1 MRSCGSCRSS
11 TAALMQHRV
20 TELGGAKLEDAFQPN
35 IARKLANLDSNQLHM
50 NRVLFA
56 QQIRAGRG
64 LLGWSRRDLAIVAGI
79 SQGTIKA
86 IEQGSTDAR
95 LSTLR
100 KLAQTFTAH
109 GVEFV
114 ATGPWTGVVIKNKAG
129 VGQSKLR
136 RSESIKSPGN
146 AEVAEEGLHIDE
158 IGENGDEI
166 SASWRGLQWL
176 GPLIRAAGVRKG

>member
-1 MRSCGSCRSS
+1 
-11 TAALMQHRV
+11 
-20 TELGGAKLEDAFQPN
+20 
-35 IARKLANLDSNQLHM
+35 M
-50 NRVLFA
+50 NRMLSA
-56 QQIRAGRG
+56 QQIRGGRG
-64 LLGWSRRDLAIVAGI
+64 LLGWSRRDLAIVSGI

-86 IEQGSTDAR
+86 IEQGTTDAR

-100 KLAQTFTAH
+100 KLAQTFTGH

-136 RSESIKSPGN
+136 RSELIKSPGN

-158 IGENGDEI
+158 IGENGDET
-166 SASWRGLQWL
+166 LQ
-176 GPLIRAAGVRKG
+176 AGVAFNGLALEFGRPEFARVKTGFVRGRGVAVIGVLMMLVRLAWS